1 MFERR
6 IVGQLRDALS
16 DTPVVLLTGPR
27 QSGKSTL
34 VRDLLDE
41 ATERA
46 YVTLDDAAVLS
57 AARSDPAGFLAGL
70 ERPVTIDEIQRAP
83 ELLLPIKAMVDRER
97 RPGRFLLTGSAD
109 VLSLPKVADSL
120 AGRMEVVGLRPLAQC
135 EIEPRSG
142 AANLVDI
149 LFDGATIAKPGHAA
163 WADDRASILD
173 RALAGGF
180 PPAVA
185 RTAVS
190 RRRAWFASY
199 LTTILDRDV
208 RDLASIEGLRTLPNL
223 LGLLAT
229 RTAGLVNYSELAS
242 AIAVSQPTVKRYVVL
257 LERLFLACE
266 LRAWSRNLGVRLAKA
281 PKLHVADTGL
291 AAHLS
296 GIDAERIRR
305 NPNLSGPLLETFVVV
320 ELLKIASWS
329 ERRPAAFHFRTSDGQ
344 EVDLVLETA
353 SGDIVAVEV
362 KASATVSSGDLDALR
377 SLERL
382 ASDSFR
388 RGVILYTGSEVV
400 PFSKTLAAVPMSR
413 LWRDPRKPA

>member
-16 DTPVVLLTGPR
+16 DTPVVILTGPR

-34 VRDLLDE
+34 VRELLDE
-41 ATERA
+41 GAERT

-57 AARSDPAGFLAGL
+57 AARLDPTGFLEGL
-70 ERPVTIDEIQRAP
+70 DGPVTIDEIQRAP
-83 ELLLPIKAMVDRER
+83 ELLLPIKAFVDRDR

-109 VLSLPKVADSL
+109 VLALPNVADSL
-120 AGRMEVVGLRPLAQC
+120 AGRLEVVDLRPLAQC
-135 EIEPRSG
+135 EIEPESG
-142 AANLVDI
+142 PANLVDI
-149 LFDGATIAKPGHAA
+149 LFDGDSIARPGHARWGDA
-163 WADDRASILD
+163 KAAIVE

-185 RTAVS
+185 RASSS

-223 LGLLAT
+223 LGLLAA
-229 RTAGLVNYSELAS
+229 RTSGLLNYSELAS
-242 AIAVSQPTVKRYVVL
+242 AIAVSQPTVKRYVIL
-257 LERLFLACE
+257 LERLFLVCE

-281 PKLHVADTGL
+281 PKLHIGDTGL

-305 NPNLSGPLLETFVVV
+305 DPNLSGPLLETFVIL

-329 ERRPAAFHFRTSDGQ
+329 ESRPAAFHFRTSDGQ

-353 SGDIVAVEV
+353 SGDIVAIEV
-362 KASATVSSGDLDALR
+362 KASATVSSGDLRALQA
-377 SLERL
+377 LERL
-382 ASDSFR
+382 APHSFR
-388 RGVILYTGSEVV
+388 RGILLYAGSEVV

-413 LWRDPRKPA
+413 LWRMP